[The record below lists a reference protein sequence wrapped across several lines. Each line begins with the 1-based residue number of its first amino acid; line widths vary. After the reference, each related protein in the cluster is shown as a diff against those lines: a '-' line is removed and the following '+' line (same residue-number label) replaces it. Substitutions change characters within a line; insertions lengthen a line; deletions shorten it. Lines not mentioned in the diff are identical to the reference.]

1 MTHAAFEHKG
11 PVYLRL
17 TGGMRAPIVYKE
29 DFELVPGKA
38 NTLLEGED
46 IAIIATGSMVHTSL
60 TVAGHLADQGVQ
72 ATVIDMHTIK
82 PLDVATLQQ
91 HLDKKLLVTVEE
103 HSVTGGLGSAVA
115 EFLAGEECRPKLMI
129 AGIPQGYPHAGDYA
143 WMLEQSGLT
152 AAQLTAQIL
161 GAL

>member
-38 NTLLEGED
+38 NTLREGVD

-60 TVAGHLADQGVQ
+60 TAAGHLADRGVQ

-103 HSVTGGLGSAVA
+103 HSVTGGLGVQLQISCRGRVSA
-115 EFLAGEECRPKLMI
+115 ETDHRW
-129 AGIPQGYPHAGDYA
+129 YS
-143 WMLEQSGLT
+143 SGLST
-152 AAQLTAQIL
+152 RRRLFLDA
-161 GAL
+161 